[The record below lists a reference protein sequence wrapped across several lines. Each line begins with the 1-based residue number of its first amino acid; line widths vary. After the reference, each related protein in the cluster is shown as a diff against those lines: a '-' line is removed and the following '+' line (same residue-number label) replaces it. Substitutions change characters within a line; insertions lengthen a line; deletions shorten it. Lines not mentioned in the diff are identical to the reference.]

1 MMKTILKYS
10 ILITLTTLLT
20 LTTQAAD
27 LDRLA
32 GKWVVE
38 KTNDDGQKLKQ
49 IIEITGDKFKF
60 WIQTPEGQTMIYAT
74 GEAKT
79 EKAGDLRILK
89 LTDIKAGESENNI
102 ADIYDDRTIVYRT
115 GYRTLTLATN
125 FESYRDEEPS
135 LDVYKKQN

>member
-1 MMKTILKYS
+1 
-10 ILITLTTLLT
+10 
-20 LTTQAAD
+20 
-27 LDRLA
+27 
-32 GKWVVE
+32 
-38 KTNDDGQKLKQ
+38 
-49 IIEITGDKFKF
+49 
-60 WIQTPEGQTMIYAT
+60 MIYAT